1 MRVKWITK
9 ITVALTGD
17 EVKTM
22 SDLLSRICV
31 NGDIIN
37 ITHTELKFAHDLR
50 AALYENVPH
59 ID

>member
-1 MRVKWITK
+1 MKVRQITK
-9 ITVALTGD
+9 ITVALTGG

-22 SDLLSRICV
+22 SHLLNRICD

-50 AALYENVPH
+50 AALYDNVPH
-59 ID
+59 IN